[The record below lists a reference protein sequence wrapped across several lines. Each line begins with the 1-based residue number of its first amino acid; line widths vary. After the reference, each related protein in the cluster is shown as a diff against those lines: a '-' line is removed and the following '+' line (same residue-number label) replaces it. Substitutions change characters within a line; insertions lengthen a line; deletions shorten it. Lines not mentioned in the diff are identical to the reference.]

1 MAALT
6 ATAAMAALDAH
17 ADPGYAAS
25 MHWFF
30 QAHPGGYGEGDQF
43 RGLKVPVVRQVC
55 KAFRGMPIGE
65 LELLLASPWHEHR
78 LAAAI
83 LMATEYPRGDAARRA
98 ALYALL
104 LRNTHR
110 LNNWDLVDQTAP
122 YVVGPHLDVVGVAV
136 LDELAAS
143 ALLWD
148 RRIAMVSTFFRI
160 RRGEAD
166 DALHVAELLLA
177 DPHPLIHKVVG
188 WMLREVGK
196 RVDEALLLAFL
207 DEHAATMPAV
217 MRSYATERLAPEIR
231 ARYQRQPR
239 RRGG

>member
-1 MAALT
+1 MPAPT

-17 ADPGYAAS
+17 ADAEYAAT
-25 MHWFF
+25 MQWFF

-43 RGLKVPVVRQVC
+43 RGLKVPVVRRVC
-55 KAFRGMPIGE
+55 TAFRGMPIAE
-65 LELLLASPWHEHR
+65 LEALLASPWHEHR

-83 LMATEYPRGDAARRA
+83 LMAGDYPRADAERRA

-104 LRNTHR
+104 LARTHR
-110 LNNWDLVDQTAP
+110 LNNWDLVDQSAP
-122 YVVGPHLDVVGVAV
+122 YVVGPHLDVVGSAV
-136 LDELAAS
+136 LDDLAAS
-143 ALLWD
+143 TLLWD

-166 DALHVAELLLA
+166 DALHVAALLLD
-177 DPHPLIHKVVG
+177 DPHPLIHKAAG

-207 DEHAATMPAV
+207 DAHAARMPAV
-217 MRSYATERLAPEIR
+217 MRSYATERLDPEVR
-231 ARYQRQPR
+231 ARYRR